1 MVLDQGGLGSGGFNF
16 DAKIRRES
24 TDPVDLFYAH
34 IGSIDA
40 FARGLRNAAKI
51 REEGKPSF
59 LFFLFFLFFLAHIG
73 SIDAF
78 ARG

>member
-1 MVLDQGGLGSGGFNF
+1 MLDQGGLGTGGFNF

-24 TDPVDLFYAH
+24 TDPVDLFIGH

-51 REEGKPSF
+51 RQEGNALNCLLPLITFRRSF
-59 LFFLFFLFFLAHIG
+59 EK
-73 SIDAF
+73 AF
-78 ARG
+78 G